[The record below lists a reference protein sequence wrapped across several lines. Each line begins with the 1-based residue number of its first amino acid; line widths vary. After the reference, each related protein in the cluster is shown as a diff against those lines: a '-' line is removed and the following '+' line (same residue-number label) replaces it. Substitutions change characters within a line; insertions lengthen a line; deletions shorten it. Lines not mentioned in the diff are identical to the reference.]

1 MNTESKRVVVN
12 PNGEVNA
19 IDSLKCFGWKLIS
32 RNEVMNSQEVFDS
45 AYSYSNGSI
54 GGTTVNTHTEVHH
67 FVSLLFERDL
77 DLPNL
82 AEIRTFENDY
92 DLQLANL
99 TKERNKQESKA
110 QENASQIDYW
120 EKARAHSKKGGGL
133 IALGLFFLFLY
144 FLISGLV
151 TSSFPDIW
159 GVMLEFPVIGIVV
172 LSVGIQRQ
180 VKPKTSD
187 YFDAKEKPY
196 KEAIGALNA
205 QLKVYQD
212 KAKEDM
218 VNAQKLLIDKPNE
231 EVAQSS
237 SSPSENASAKE
248 RLSRLQELHSQGLIS
263 EDEFAKKREE
273 ILKNL

>member
-82 AEIRTFENDY
+82 AEIRTFEVDC
-92 DLQLANL
+92 DLQLTNL
-99 TKERNKQESKA
+99 MAEKTKQESKA
-110 QENASQIDYW
+110 EENASQIDYW

-133 IALGLFFLFLY
+133 IALGLFLLFLY

-151 TSSFPDIW
+151 SRSFPYIW
-159 GVMLEFPVIGIVV
+159 AILLWFLILGIVS
-172 LSVGIQRQ
+172 LIVGIKRQ
-180 VKPKTSD
+180 VNPLTND

-196 KEAIGALNA
+196 KEAIEALNA

-218 VNAQKLLIDKPNE
+218 MNAQKLLIDKPNE

-237 SSPSENASAKE
+237 SSPSDNASAKE